1 MQQKKDGTTKT
12 LVLSLI
18 ALMVAAV
25 WISASLTI
33 ITSFRDLSTVGVIIM
48 ILIGIILFVLGISGL
63 FRWRALRKAGGKK
76 AGPAVWIILGIFCI
90 FAVFQLTG
98 ILSMFRTKG
107 KLETALKGYV
117 KEEFSDEDAKMPEDP
132 WFVFYNNGSF
142 TSPSSAYLRGT
153 DDPSRV
159 NVVVMY
165 EESTGSNGDWIDK
178 NSGKYLGDAL
188 VQNATVYV
196 IRLDDWAL
204 IDKESFSQQLKYGEN
219 GVNVLGMNEVQ
230 TYLNGLIKP

>member
-1 MQQKKDGTTKT
+1 MQQKKDRTTKT

-18 ALMVAAV
+18 SLFVAVIWTSTAV
-25 WISASLTI
+25 TI
-33 ITSFRDLSTVGVIIM
+33 ISSYSDLSSVGVVVM
-48 ILIGIILFVLGISGL
+48 ILIGIVFFALGTWGL

-76 AGPAVWIILGIFCI
+76 AGPAVWIIFGVLCL
-90 FAVFQLTG
+90 FAVFQLSGT
-98 ILSMFRTKG
+98 LSMFRTNG

-117 KEEFSDEDAKMPEDP
+117 KEEFSDEDVEMPDDP
-132 WFVFYNNGSF
+132 WFVFYNNRSF
-142 TSPSSAYLRGT
+142 SAPSSAFLRGT
-153 DDPSRV
+153 DDPSKV

-178 NSGKYLGDAL
+178 NTGKNLGDAL
-188 VQNATVYV
+188 VQNAKVYV

-219 GVNVLGMNEVQ
+219 GVNVLGMNQVQ
-230 TYLNGLIKP
+230 TYLNDLIK